1 MDTKNIKSHSFR
13 YENGKVIVTGV
24 HSVDNFDEK
33 TVVITLS
40 DNALTIKG
48 QDFLVEDMNI
58 ISGLL
63 TVSGKLFGINYH
75 SKSEKLSVIKRLFK

>member
-1 MDTKNIKSHSFR
+1 METKNIKSHSFR
-13 YENGKVIVTGV
+13 YENGKIIVTGV

-58 ISGLL
+58 LSGLL
-63 TVSGKLFGINYH
+63 TISGKLFSTNYH
-75 SKSEKLSVIKRLFK
+75 NKAEKLSMIKRLFK